1 MLVET
6 TLSIILVML
15 ALANMI
21 PFVMVRS
28 KLSHEEGLY
37 KGLLG
42 LLIPPY
48 TFIWGWMRHDE
59 LKLTKI
65 MIGWSVLFVIVSI
78 LPIFFYTTSLYVY
91 VIFAYLLI
99 LMVFLFYR
107 SRRAKTQDDF
117 MVAGRKLTA
126 PILVGTLLATWIGS
140 GDIFS
145 VADLSY
151 HHGYS
156 SLIGSAGGWLGII
169 VVFFIAA
176 RVREFGQYTVPD
188 ILEVRYNQWARLL
201 ATVTTIIAYVVIV
214 SYQFRGGGW
223 VLNIISND
231 RIQMEMAMRV
241 VSVFVVL
248 YTLMAG
254 MISVAYLDLINGCII
269 IGGVFLAL
277 PFLVNHVGGMDYIVN
292 NVTPRKHLILGNM
305 SLVKAIGYFVPTLLL
320 AMGNGNMYQ
329 RFFSAKNP
337 REAKKA
343 VVGWVVGVIVLG
355 IAIQSLAVIGSSY
368 FKGLSTTESGKII
381 LLVAHQGVP
390 VVIGCILIA
399 SIVAII
405 VSTANSFLLVPAT
418 NVMRDIYQRFINPGV
433 SDKKIVLYSRIVV
446 VILGFC
452 SYSLISF
459 FPRILDAAYA
469 AYTVYGAGITPALI
483 STFFWKRA
491 TPIAGVVSIFSG
503 MVVTIVWEVIKKVQG
518 HFLLDL
524 PAVYPALFCS
534 IVLLVILSV
543 LGSPP
548 AEEKWRPFF
557 KAKEGNEKD

>member
-1 MLVET
+1 MT
-6 TLSIILVML
+6 YIYTII
-15 ALANMI
+15 A
-21 PFVMVRS
+21 
-28 KLSHEEGLY
+28 Y
-37 KGLLG
+37 
-42 LLIPPY
+42 LI
-48 TFIWGWMRHDE
+48 
-59 LKLTKI
+59 
-65 MIGWSVLFVIVSI
+65 VLFTVGVILS
-78 LPIFFYTTSLYVY
+78 F
-91 VIFAYLLI
+91 
-99 LMVFLFYR
+99 
-107 SRRAKTQDDF
+107 RAKTQEDF
-117 MVAGRKLTA
+117 MVAGRRLTA
-126 PILVGTLLATWIGS
+126 PVLVGTLLATWIGS

-169 VVFFIAA
+169 VVFFIAG

-201 ATVTTIIAYVVIV
+201 ATVTTIIAYVTIV

-223 VLNIISND
+223 VLNIISEG
-231 RIQMEMAMRV
+231 RVGVETAMIV
-241 VSVFVVL
+241 VAVFVIF
-248 YTLMAG
+248 YTLTAG
-254 MISVAYLDLINGCII
+254 MISVAYLDVINGLII
-269 IGGVFLAL
+269 IGGVFLAI
-277 PFLVNHVGGMDYIVN
+277 PFLIQHVGGMDQIVT
-292 NVTPRKHLILGNM
+292 NVTPRKHPILGNM
-305 SLVKAIGYFVPTLLL
+305 SLVRAMGYFVPTLLL
-320 AMGNGNMYQ
+320 ALGNGNMYQ

-343 VVGWVVGVIVLG
+343 VVGWVIGVILLG

-390 VVIGCILIA
+390 VIIGCILIA

-405 VSTANSFLLVPAT
+405 ISTANSFLLVPAT

-433 SDKKIVLYSRIVV
+433 SDKEIVLYSRIVV

-483 STFFWKRA
+483 ATFFWKRA
-491 TPIAGVVSIFSG
+491 TPMAGVVSIFSG
-503 MVVTIVWEVIKKVQG
+503 MVVTIVWEVIKKIQG

-534 IVLLVILSV
+534 IVLLVILS
-543 LGSPP
+543 LFGSPP